1 MLYELT
7 HLLSS
12 DSRPLTELQFQ
23 QKQADF
29 WQDKIQD
36 KVFHNL
42 YYWRWFTASKQTKYE
57 NSLYVSSLKS

>member
-1 MLYELT
+1 MLYEPT

-36 KVFHNL
+36 KVFDNF
-42 YYWRWFTASKQTKYE
+42 YNWRWFTASKQTKYE
-57 NSLYVSSLKS
+57 NSLNVS